1 MNQTATKQ
9 YSQVQIRTANKGK
22 LIVMLY
28 QGAIRNMKKAIIQ
41 LENQDIEAKGKSLIK
56 AQDIVL
62 ELLYA
67 LDPDMLKEGDELAQN
82 LQRLYLYCYR
92 QLVQA
97 NIQMEVKL
105 IEEVIPLL
113 DNLLEAWEQVATQP
127 DQGTNLNPGQ
137 TQGVALTG

>member
-28 QGAIRNMKKAIIQ
+28 QGAIRHMKKAIMQ
-41 LENQDIEAKGKSLIK
+41 LEERDIEAKGKSLIK

-97 NIQMEVKL
+97 NIQMDAKL
-105 IEEVIPLL
+105 IEEVISLL
-113 DNLLEAWEQVATQP
+113 DNLLGAWEQVISQP
-127 DQGTNLNPGQ
+127 DRDPGVSGNQ
-137 TQGVALTG
+137 SPGVALTG

>member
-1 MNQTATKQ
+1 MNQTATRQ

-28 QGAIRNMKKAIIQ
+28 QGAIRHMKKAIMQ
-41 LENQDIEAKGKSLIK
+41 LEEKEIEAKGKSLIK

-67 LDPDMLKEGDELAQN
+67 LDPGMLKEGDELAQN

-97 NIQMEVKL
+97 NIQMDVKL
-105 IEEVIPLL
+105 IEEVISLL
-113 DNLLEAWEQVATQP
+113 DNLLGAWEQVVAQP
-127 DQGTNLNPGQ
+127 DRDPGVSGDQ
-137 TQGVALTG
+137 PQGVALTG